1 MKWIGKHPVFSDLMI
16 GSVLLTPPDNQYEYE
31 LTLPNDDGT
40 SGQVLTTDGNGVLTW
55 TTPSSGTPITLNG
68 TTVNGIATYASANTL
83 DIESTLTY
91 TSTVLTLSGTS
102 AANLPAIMLKNDHA
116 GSDGAN
122 IQFNKL
128 QDGSDDDELGI
139 ISWFG
144 DDEAGNQLQFA
155 SITGRIADATDT
167 DEGGKLELKVL
178 TNSNEYQQALIA
190 TGIGTAS
197 RVDVGIAYGA
207 ASTTAIAGEVT
218 LGVDLAIAHG
228 GTGASTAQAAID
240 ALTQVSGATTG
251 HVLTKDGSGN
261 ATYQAQT
268 DTTYTAG
275 DGLDLS
281 GTEFSTDLKSNGGL
295 VIESTELAVDLGAS
309 SITGTLAVA
318 DGGTGATTFNS
329 NSLLTG
335 NGTSAIEAE
344 SDLTFNGSNLFIGS
358 SSDSLTD
365 KIYRSPAGSNIAG
378 GNLEV
383 HGGYARAGAG
393 TNQAGGNLDLF
404 GGLSTGTGASG
415 KINFNT
421 GWEGVSGTGQ
431 LGPAL
436 HTEIASTATLNTL
449 TIYEPNLGAN
459 DYFKTSV
466 EAAGAT
472 TLATLD
478 ASGGQGATLNLDAD
492 GLMILDADRN
502 GSIQFKDDGVLY
514 GHLTSASSLS
524 NFTLFEAAG
533 ASNADYFKIDVDTHG
548 ATTIATHDTA
558 GHQADL
564 TLDVD
569 GTITIDS
576 TDGIIDFD
584 DDTDSMARIQSELG
598 NALTIYGNADGPG
611 KIVLTEDTD
620 NGVNSITVKASAAI
634 ASNRTAVFQDAD
646 GTIAYTTDIQKGWH
660 GSTTR
665 IKILPRDFV
674 ANDVG
679 RPLMIEDDSVGSNEL
694 FLFSHS
700 ASDMFAYVPIPTGYQ
715 ATHVRIYGS
724 DTSQNF
730 YVYEGNIDSK
740 TIVDIATGTTAIGTE
755 KALATQLTSDTTNY
769 ILVRVT
775 SDGST
780 DEIYGGYVT
789 IAEV

>member
-40 SGQVLTTDGNGVLTW
+40 AGQVLTTDGNGVLTW
-55 TTPSSGTPITLNG
+55 TTAAGGTGTVTSITPAADSGSGTAITTTGTLTFTGGTNVTTAVSG
-68 TTVNGIATYASANTL
+68 TTVTIN
-83 DIESTLTY
+83 STDQY
-91 TSTVLTLSGTS
+91 TGTVTS
-102 AANLPAIMLKNDHA
+102 
-116 GSDGAN
+116 
-122 IQFNKL
+122 
-128 QDGSDDDELGI
+128 
-139 ISWFG
+139 
-144 DDEAGNQLQFA
+144 
-155 SITGRIADATDT
+155 
-167 DEGGKLELKVL
+167 V
-178 TNSNEYQQALIA
+178 
-190 TGIGTAS
+190 
-197 RVDVGIAYGA
+197 
-207 ASTTAIAGEVT
+207 
-218 LGVDLAIAHG
+218 G
-228 GTGASTAQAAID
+228 GTGTENGLTLTGTVTSSGNLTLGGTLAINNDDWSGTDLSIANGGTGQSTAQAAID

-358 SSDSLTD
+358 GSDSLTD

-383 HGGYARAGAG
+383 HAGYARAGVG
-393 TNQAGGNLDLF
+393 TNQAGGNLNLF

-466 EAAGAT
+466 EADGAT

-478 ASGGQGATLNLDAD
+478 ASGGQGASLNLDAD
-492 GLMILDADRN
+492 GLMILDAGRN
-502 GSIQFKDDGVLY
+502 GLIQFKDDGVLY

-524 NFTLFEAAG
+524 NLTLFEAAG
-533 ASNADYFKIDVDTHG
+533 ASNNDYFKIDVDTHG

-558 GHQADL
+558 GNQADL

-584 DDTDSMARIQSELG
+584 DDTNSIAKIQNELG
-598 NALTIYGNADGPG
+598 CVLTLYGNTLGSG
-611 KIVLTEDTD
+611 KVRLREDTD
-620 NGVNSITVKASAAI
+620 NGTNDITIQAPSDISSDK
-634 ASNRTAVFQDAD
+634 TQQLQDKS
-646 GTIAYTTDIQKGWH
+646 GTIALTDTARSFINLKQDDLYIQFMSSQNRWYGTGRAGTSIGVYSTLDGQAINSRTAMLNGSFTATRDCTLHSVQITFYPSQTHDYEFEILKVPYVDNSTSNITLAKMTHTDHNASYTANTNYTKTFAITGGNTLTAGQGIIFALRRTSS
-660 GSTTR
+660 GSTPY
-665 IKILPRDFV
+665 INGMLI
-674 ANDVG
+674 G
-679 RPLMIEDDSVGSNEL
+679 EIE
-694 FLFSHS
+694 
-700 ASDMFAYVPIPTGYQ
+700 MT
-715 ATHVRIYGS
+715 
-724 DTSQNF
+724 
-730 YVYEGNIDSK
+730 
-740 TIVDIATGTTAIGTE
+740 
-755 KALATQLTSDTTNY
+755 
-769 ILVRVT
+769 
-775 SDGST
+775 
-780 DEIYGGYVT
+780 
-789 IAEV
+789 